1 MDTPSRSRLVLL
13 RAANGDFSQVAPAR
27 SDIAAATDGRE
38 MYGVC
43 CGLAEAARQALIR
56 LYGHPSPQFLWAL
69 AAPDPADG
77 PQHPARNFSL
87 RFIAAYVSGDLPT
100 CQALHQ
106 AAASAG
112 PHGYEH
118 FLKALIASV
127 FHLTRVALDERTANG
142 ETPAQHPH

>member
-1 MDTPSRSRLVLL
+1 MDTPSCTQPVLL
-13 RAANGDFSQVAPAR
+13 RDANGDFSQVAPAR

-43 CGLAEAARQALIR
+43 CALAEAARQALIR
-56 LYGHPSPQFLWAL
+56 LYGHPSPQLLWAL
-69 AAPDPADG
+69 AAPDPAEG

-87 RFIAAYVSGDLPT
+87 RFITAYVNGDLLT

-112 PHGYEH
+112 SQGYEH
-118 FLKALIASV
+118 FLKALIAGVSD
-127 FHLTRVALDERTANG
+127 LTRVALEERTANS
-142 ETPAQHPH
+142 ETPAQHPY